1 VPVNGSFA
9 SAAGTI
15 GYDVY
20 LPSGY
25 ATSHLRYPVVY
36 YLHGLPAGPN
46 AYHSAG
52 YVARAIAAAGLQ
64 VILVA
69 PQGATAA
76 QTDPE
81 YLDAGPGQDW
91 EQAIAVQLPKVI
103 DATFRTIPN
112 RTGRGIVGVSAG
124 GYGAA
129 LLGLHHLGLYSAIE
143 SWSGYFHPTD
153 PTGSYSISERPWL
166 SAHTFVAS
174 LNRAFK
180 VNPTYLG
187 FYVGAADRFRPEN
200 VELARELSRADVPF
214 TFREYP
220 GGHRQSLWTAQA
232 RAWLTLLAQHLAS
245 AEGGG

>member
-1 VPVNGSFA
+1 ETELRLARNRRVLRRAPALAATLVLTLLETAAGGATTVPVNGSFA

-112 RTGRGIVGVSAG
+112 
-124 GYGAA
+124 
-129 LLGLHHLGLYSAIE
+129 
-143 SWSGYFHPTD
+143 
-153 PTGSYSISERPWL
+153 
-166 SAHTFVAS
+166 
-174 LNRAFK
+174 
-180 VNPTYLG
+180 
-187 FYVGAADRFRPEN
+187 
-200 VELARELSRADVPF
+200 
-214 TFREYP
+214 
-220 GGHRQSLWTAQA
+220 
-232 RAWLTLLAQHLAS
+232 
-245 AEGGG
+245 